1 MTHPL
6 RDHFAASLHRH
17 GEYSIGYSGDGVP
30 RIGGATAASVAP
42 TSERLDTSVP
52 VILLGGREN
61 TVAMVRNFGRLGIR
75 TYVSGSRGCRG
86 MRSRYCRGSF
96 AVPGGTP
103 AGDYWR
109 ELLTVRLRRSLA
121 GAVVIANCDESMAFL
136 ASHEAELRQ
145 FYRLEEFSPEL
156 RRAMLDKFETLKLA
170 EAAGLPTP
178 RFWRMDRDLEV
189 ADIQDELSFPLMV
202 KPLDTARFAAQFGRK
217 LFIVDSGIGE
227 VEDKVAL
234 CRAHGHAVMLVEMIP
249 GPDKVLSSYYTYRT
263 GTGRFL
269 YDYTKTVVRR
279 WPINR
284 GGATLH
290 RSEHCPETAR
300 LGRQLFER
308 IGWEGI
314 ANVEFKRDLRD
325 GKLKIIE
332 VNGRFT
338 AAHRLVTESGAP
350 IDLAVYCHLTGQR
363 PPAFRASY
371 RRLRLWYP
379 LQDLLALRDLRRRGE
394 LSFREWLRSI
404 TRERILLPYFS
415 MRDPLPGLEDF
426 AALIGSAVVRLLR
439 PRSHVPGRET
449 EAGNP

>member
-1 MTHPL
+1 M
-6 RDHFAASLHRH
+6 AA
-17 GEYSIGYSGDGVP
+17 
-30 RIGGATAASVAP
+30 VAP
-42 TSERLDTSVP
+42 ANERLDTSIP
-52 VILLGGREN
+52 IILLGGREN
-61 TVAMVRNFGRLGIR
+61 TVAMVRNFGRLGVR
-75 TYVSGSRGCRG
+75 VYVSGSRGCRA

-96 AVPGGTP
+96 AVPGGTS
-103 AGDYWR
+103 AREYWR
-109 ELLTVRLRRSLA
+109 DLLTVRLRHSLA

-136 ASHEAELRQ
+136 ASHDAELRP
-145 FYRLEEFSPEL
+145 FYRLEEFSPAL
-156 RRAMLDKFETLKLA
+156 RLAMLDKFETLKLA
-170 EAAGLPTP
+170 QAAGLPTP
-178 RFWRMDRDLEV
+178 RFWRMDRELEV

-202 KPLDTARFAAQFGRK
+202 KPLDTARFSAQFGRK
-217 LFIVDSGIGE
+217 LFIVESGIGE

-263 GTGRFL
+263 DTGRFL

-279 WPINR
+279 WPVNR

-290 RSEHCPETAR
+290 RTKQCPETAR
-300 LGRQLFER
+300 LGRQLFQR
-308 IGWEGI
+308 IGWAGI
-314 ANVEFKRDLRD
+314 ANVEFKRDARD

-363 PPAFRASY
+363 LPAFSTNY

-394 LSFREWLRSI
+394 LSLREWLRSI

-426 AALIGSAVVRLLR
+426 AALLGRAVVRLLR
-439 PRSHVPGRET
+439 PRSHVVEQPT
-449 EAGNP
+449 KAGNP